1 MTTRKREDKRTTLS
15 EAISLIEDESTVA
28 IGGGPIR
35 RHPMAMIFE
44 IVRQEKKSLSL
55 LGWNNSID
63 MDLLIGAGCVSSIE
77 TSYVGM
83 AMLGLAANYRRAAKI
98 GSLKIT
104 EQPETTAID
113 AFRAGSQGWTFFPT
127 KTPLES
133 GLDPDNDSI
142 EFMKCPYTGEKY
154 ALMPAFSP
162 DVAIIHAHVAD
173 RFGNVQLDQ
182 KRDLDNGVDAL
193 IAKSARKVI
202 VSVEQIVAE
211 ETITANPHL
220 TILPESSIDKIVEL
234 PFGAHPNSCDYR
246 YDYDL
251 KFLRNYQKA
260 CEEKSTFQ
268 TWLQK
273 YVLEP
278 KDHYEYLDLI
288 GLERLWSIQ
297 QSSTRNTDS
306 IEVH

>member
-1 MTTRKREDKRTTLS
+1 MSTRKREDKTTTLT
-15 EAISLIEDESTVA
+15 EAVLLIEDGNTVA
-28 IGGGPIR
+28 IGGSPIR
-35 RHPMAMIFE
+35 RHPMAIIFE
-44 IVRQEKKSLSL
+44 IVRQKKRALTL

-63 MDLLIGAGCVSSIE
+63 MDLLIGAGCVSAIE

-83 AMLGLAANYRRAAKI
+83 AMLGLAANYRRAAES

-104 EQPETTAID
+104 EHSETTAID

-127 KTPLES
+127 KTPSGS
-133 GLDPDNDSI
+133 GLALDNDLVESM
-142 EFMKCPYTGEKY
+142 ECPYTGEKY

-162 DVAIIHAHVAD
+162 DVAIIHAHIAD

-182 KRDLDNGVDAL
+182 KRELDNEVDTL
-193 IAKSARKVI
+193 IAKSAKKVI

-211 ETITANPHL
+211 ETIKANPHL
-220 TILPESSIDKIVEL
+220 TILPKSFVDRIVEL
-234 PFGAHPNSCDYR
+234 PFGAHPNACDCR

-251 KFLRNYQKA
+251 EFLRDYQKA
-260 CEEKSTFQ
+260 CKEESTFQ
-268 TWLQK
+268 AWLQK

-278 KDHYEYLDLI
+278 KDHYEYLDRI
-288 GLERLWSIQ
+288 GLQRLWGIQ
-297 QSSTRNTDS
+297 QPSTRRKDS

>member
-1 MTTRKREDKRTTLS
+1 MSTQEREDKTTTLA
-15 EAISLIEDESTVA
+15 EAVSLIENGSTVA

-44 IVRQEKKSLSL
+44 IVRQKKRSLSL

-77 TSYVGM
+77 TSHVGM
-83 AMLGLAANYRRAAKI
+83 AILGLAVNYRRAAKI

-104 EQPETTAID
+104 EQLEKTAID

-127 KTPLES
+127 KTSLEAEPT
-133 GLDPDNDSI
+133 PDNESF
-142 EFMKCPYTGEKY
+142 ESMECPYTGEKY
-154 ALMPAFSP
+154 TLLPAFSP
-162 DVAIIHAHVAD
+162 DIAIIHAHISD

-182 KRDLDNGVDAL
+182 KRDLDNGIDAL
-193 IAKSARKVI
+193 IANSARKVI

-211 ETITANPHL
+211 ETIKANPHL
-220 TILPESSIDKIVEL
+220 TILPASSIDKIVEV
-234 PFGAHPNSCDYR
+234 PFGAHPNACDYR

-251 KFLRNYQKA
+251 KFLRDYQKA
-260 CEEKSTFQ
+260 CEKKPTFQ
-268 TWLQK
+268 AWLQK

-288 GLERLWSIQ
+288 GLERLWRIQ
-297 QSSTRNTDS
+297 QLFTRSTDPT
-306 IEVH
+306 EVH